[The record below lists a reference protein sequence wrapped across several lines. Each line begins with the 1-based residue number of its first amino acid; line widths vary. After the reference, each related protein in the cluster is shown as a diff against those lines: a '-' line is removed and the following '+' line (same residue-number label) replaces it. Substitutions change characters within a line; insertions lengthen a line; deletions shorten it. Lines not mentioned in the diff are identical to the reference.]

1 MKKTQYTPNELFNEE
16 ITNYDKNGNIL
27 GIKRNGYLHDFEAEW
42 PVYPGPI
49 DDIGFEYNGNQ
60 LKNAWETLN
69 EQEYT
74 VVATN
79 DFREVY
85 DENISSRYLYDANG
99 NQYADFNK
107 GIAWIQFNSLN
118 LPRKIQFGNGNK
130 AE

>member
-1 MKKTQYTPNELFNEE
+1 MLF
-16 ITNYDKNGNIL
+16 
-27 GIKRNGYLHDFEAEW
+27 
-42 PVYPGPI
+42 YPGPI

-60 LKNAWETLN
+60 LKNAWEMLN
-69 EQEYT
+69 DQEYT
-74 VVATN
+74 VVAAN

-130 AE
+130 AEYFYDAMGVKYKAQWGYAVLPYFSFFVSQSIAFIFFIPL